1 MDFASGTLKDAIYCN
16 RLSFTQLLNL
26 SEQLIEAMSILHK
39 SKIVHRDLKPEN
51 ILISGSSLKIIDFCE
66 SAKTDDVFQ

>member
-66 SAKTDDVFQ
+66 SVKTDDVFQ

>member
-16 RLSFTQLLNL
+16 RLSFNQLLNL